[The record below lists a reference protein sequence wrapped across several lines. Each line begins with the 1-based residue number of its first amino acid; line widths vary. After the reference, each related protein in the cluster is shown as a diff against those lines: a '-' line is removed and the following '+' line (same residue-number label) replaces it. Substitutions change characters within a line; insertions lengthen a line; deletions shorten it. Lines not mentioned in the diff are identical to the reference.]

1 MYNHSG
7 IEVRLGRDPEL
18 RYTPAGTAVVNL
30 SGANNFK
37 YKDKE
42 RTDWIPFVFWGKL
55 AEIVSQYLKK
65 GSRII
70 VGGRL
75 QSRSWTDKDDV
86 VRYVQ
91 EIRANDISFLDPKS
105 GNTIEAK
112 DDVGPQAEEVPED
125 DIPF

>member
-18 RYTPAGTAVVNL
+18 RYTPSGTAVVNL

-37 YKDKE
+37 YNGKE
-42 RTDWIPFVFWGKL
+42 RTDWIPLVFWGKL

-65 GSRII
+65 GSRIM

-75 QSRSWTDKDDV
+75 QSRTWEDKDGNTH
-86 VRYVQ
+86 YVQ
-91 EIRANDISFLDPKS
+91 EIRANDVSFLDPKS
-105 GNTIEAK
+105 GDTVEAK
-112 DDVGPQAEEVPED
+112 DETGPAPNEED
-125 DIPF
+125 DPPF